1 MASIFRLPVELLNNV
16 LLELERESLKEFRCV
31 CRESCVRVTP
41 ILFDKV
47 YFDFDLGGTDGL
59 VNISCEP
66 RLAAHVKTIELQ
78 RRSGLKK
85 LDDFQMWHDATIY
98 EYEPFAP
105 DDNDGEVEIME
116 GVMSASD
123 WHGMTDDSRHALFE
137 EYQHDYDAINRQTS
151 QLAAAMSSAIQ
162 HSQSQTPE
170 SSQDVTEARR
180 TIREFDAAVERL
192 PNVTSFHHCPTCHYD
207 RWGERWRQIQFH
219 RDALI
224 LGSGYEDD
232 VDADALQLFVAMQ
245 GIMLHAKPVRNVAF
259 RTRGCAFWSATHL
272 RRLLDWTDDWL
283 TRWTTEEHLEVGIE
297 GWLDRIG
304 GPLAACRYIES
315 ATRYLARLESS
326 FSCLESLECH
336 VDTDGLGNSD
346 SETYS
351 VSTAV
356 SRMVGCGTNL
366 KKLRLALRESSWDPD
381 EHILLY
387 RHTSSS
393 APRRQLS
400 PDSRPYRS
408 AVSASEMLFGGLV
421 ATQAL
426 GQLQILDLTVVTVG
440 QHLCA
445 LLSRLHSLRHLALR
459 YVSLLPAGGAWESV
473 FQLMS
478 TSLCLGSVDMVALED
493 VVGGY
498 PRLIL
503 QPDAPIWNSGAAT
516 HLDYPRYEG
525 AIVDYVLRRSTSLPA
540 IHPAEFLRQQVR

>member
-1 MASIFRLPVELLNNV
+1 MPSIFGLPVELLNNI

-31 CRESCVRVTP
+31 CRESRVRVTP

-47 YFDFDLGGTDGL
+47 YFNFDLGGTGGL

-66 RLAAHVKTIELQ
+66 RLAAHVKTIESQ

-85 LDDFQMWHDATIY
+85 LDDFQMSHDATIY
-98 EYEPFAP
+98 EYEPFVP
-105 DDNDGEVEIME
+105 DDNDGE
-116 GVMSASD
+116 
-123 WHGMTDDSRHALFE
+123 
-137 EYQHDYDAINRQTS
+137 S
-151 QLAAAMSSAIQ
+151 QN
-162 HSQSQTPE
+162 
-170 SSQDVTEARR
+170 VTEARR

-192 PNVTSFHHCPTCHYD
+192 PNVTSFYHYPTYHYD

-224 LGSGYEDD
+224 LGPGYEDD

-356 SRMVGCGTNL
+356 SRMLGSRRAYPSSPPYLKFGTKAPAFSGFAVISVGCIGFGNVI
-366 KKLRLALRESSWDPD
+366 RGARHYAGFRSVADIGPD
-381 EHILLY
+381 CRYGRATLV
-387 RHTSSS
+387 RTPVPTS
-393 APRRQLS
+393 
-400 PDSRPYRS
+400 
-408 AVSASEMLFGGLV
+408 LV
-421 ATQAL
+421 APPRAKIQ
-426 GQLQILDLTVVTVG
+426 
-440 QHLCA
+440 
-445 LLSRLHSLRHLALR
+445 
-459 YVSLLPAGGAWESV
+459 
-473 FQLMS
+473 
-478 TSLCLGSVDMVALED
+478 D

-498 PRLIL
+498 PRLLL

-516 HLDYPRYEG
+516 HLDYPRYES